1 MSRVHVIA
9 IITAKPG
16 KRAEVLENFNAN
28 VAAVHAE
35 VEQHQPKNPY
45 CDVCNHCLLQR
56 TPHRRQQIP
65 HQERY
70 TEWLECITADYIG
83 DVKSSNNGPST
94 FTQRK
99 RDLRSPTGAGK

>member
-35 VEQHQPKNPY
+35 DGCPDWRVMPRQLPA
-45 CDVCNHCLLQR
+45 LLS
-56 TPHRRQQIP
+56 RRQ
-65 HQERY
+65 
-70 TEWLECITADYIG
+70 
-83 DVKSSNNGPST
+83 
-94 FTQRK
+94 
-99 RDLRSPTGAGK
+99 

>member
-35 VEQHQPKNPY
+35 NGCIEYGAVIDCVCVSIHE
-45 CDVCNHCLLQR
+45 DVFPVLLQSR
-56 TPHRRQQIP
+56 H
-65 HQERY
+65 H
-70 TEWLECITADYIG
+70 LEF
-83 DVKSSNNGPST
+83 P
-94 FTQRK
+94 
-99 RDLRSPTGAGK
+99 